1 LRPRRDRPASARKG
15 GGEPT
20 AREGSGAPLNGL
32 PATPPAPGG
41 SQKIY
46 RPHLSTAR
54 DARAVRTREALRGA
68 LLGLLEASP
77 FEQIAIRHIAAA
89 AGIGYTTFFRHHPTK
104 ESLLD
109 DLAATQIRRLI
120 GLTMPRLEIGNTR
133 VASEALFAYVD
144 EQRRLW
150 STLLT
155 GGAAG
160 ALREEFLRIARGIA
174 ATMSRPGIWPPAEVA
189 IRLVVSGTLEL
200 LAWWL
205 RQSEPM
211 TIQEVAE
218 IHDRV
223 VVQPAINNARQGA
236 AAAGRSRP
244 RRGRGRIATVQV

>member
-1 LRPRRDRPASARKG
+1 MRRRKGQSDVGGRIAHEAYGLAVTASAIK
-15 GGEPT
+15 
-20 AREGSGAPLNGL
+20 L
-32 PATPPAPGG
+32 PR
-41 SQKIY
+41 KIY
-46 RPHLSTAR
+46 QPHLSTAR
-54 DARAVRTREALRGA
+54 DARAVRTREALRAA
-68 LLGLLEASP
+68 LLQLLEIEP
-77 FEQIAIRHIAAA
+77 FEQITIRHIASA

-109 DLAATQIRRLI
+109 DLAAVQIGRLI
-120 GLTMPRLEIGNTR
+120 GLTMPRMEIGNTR

-205 RQSEPM
+205 RQSDPVPVR
-211 TIQEVAE
+211 EVAE

-223 VVQPAINNARQGA
+223 VVQPAINNPGKSVAPSKGDGSSARN
-236 AAAGRSRP
+236 
-244 RRGRGRIATVQV
+244 GRGARRKNTATSG